1 MVAQERSHVVVGLA
15 LANGIGWM
23 VGAVAGYILLRRNLG
38 PLRGRETLRSAAW
51 TLGASVVGALAA
63 LLIDTVLPMDA
74 LTDWLGSVGF
84 VIRAG
89 VAGVVTLVVTGLVLS
104 RSGLPELESVT
115 PVLRRLTGRFRR

>member
-1 MVAQERSHVVVGLA
+1 MQGRYAFEAILSAAGKR
-15 LANGIGWM
+15 
-23 VGAVAGYILLRRNLG
+23 GAVIG
-38 PLRGRETLRSAAW
+38 
-51 TLGASVVGALAA
+51 TLGYG
-63 LLIDTVLPMDA
+63 PMDA

-115 PVLRRLTGRFRR
+115 PVLRRVTGRFRR